1 MMDVQLILDKL
12 QTLGYVRLS
21 RKTGNY
27 IQVYCPFHN
36 DGNEKKPSCGV
47 LLVDEYRNGQKYPQG
62 LWHCFACGAVHS
74 MQEAVT
80 IILEKH
86 NITRSGYDW
95 LVENIPGFEIESEL
109 DPLLPKDLI
118 DKFSSKLAVDYIQQ
132 KLNQKQEYISE
143 EELAGYRFTVP
154 YMYERKLTDK
164 IIEDY
169 DIGVDMNWIPPG
181 RSKPVP
187 CITFPV
193 RDNTKKTLFLVRR
206 SIKGKFFNYPTGVTK
221 PVYGIE
227 MVSNLCKSLIIT
239 ESCFNALT
247 AVSYGYDAVALLG
260 TGNSYQLDQLRRLG
274 VNEFVLCMDGDDAG
288 KRANSKLKKNLSDVA
303 IVWTVNIPDG
313 KDLNDLSKE
322 EFDELYRLRE

>member
-1 MMDVQLILDKL
+1 MDVELILDKL
-12 QTLGYVRLS
+12 ESLGYVRLS

-27 IQVYCPFHN
+27 HQVYCPFHN

-47 LLVDEYRNGQKYPQG
+47 LLVDEFRNGQKYPQG

-80 IILEKH
+80 IILKNH

-95 LVENIPGFEIESEL
+95 LVENIPGFELDDGI
-109 DPLLPKDLI
+109 DPLLPPELI
-118 DKFSSKLAVDYIQQ
+118 DKFTSKLAVDYIQT
-132 KLNQKQEYISE
+132 KLNKKPEYVKE
-143 EELAGYRFTVP
+143 EELAKYRFTVP

-164 IIEDY
+164 IIQDY
-169 DIGVDMNWIPPG
+169 DIGVDLEWIPPG

-193 RDNTKKTLFLVRR
+193 RDADRRTLFLVRR

-221 PVYGIE
+221 PVYGME
-227 MVSNLCKSLIIT
+227 MVDQSCKSLIIT

-247 AVSYGYDAVALLG
+247 AVSYGYSAVALLG
-260 TGNSYQLDQLRRLG
+260 TGNSYQIDQLRRSG

-288 KRANSKLKKNLSDVA
+288 RRANSKLKKSLSD
-303 IVWTVNIPDG
+303 IGIIWTVNMPEGRDI
-313 KDLNDLSKE
+313 NDLSKE
-322 EFDELYRLRE
+322 EFDQLYSMRE